1 MDTSD
6 TSKDWIG
13 RTERATDQMTRQA
26 ALRTAALLDLP
37 SDDLTDGAALP
48 QGWYALLFGALAPQ
62 SEIGPDGHPR
72 KGDFLPPVS
81 LPRRMF
87 AGRRVAFHAPLRIGD
102 EVERVSEIAKIEPKQ
117 GRGGHMVFVTVIHRI
132 RARGTALVTE
142 EQDIVYREAAQPGAP
157 APAPQ
162 APPSGAAWSRT
173 VTPDPVM
180 VFRYSALTYNGH
192 RIHYDADYTR
202 TVEGYPERVVNGG
215 LTTLLLLELAR
226 AKLKQPFATVAT
238 RNLRPLF
245 VDRPIILNGR
255 PTAQGVEL
263 WVTDDTGALAL
274 SASAELAPQGPAR

>member
-1 MDTSD
+1 LDTAD
-6 TSKDWIG
+6 ELTGWIG
-13 RTERATDQMTRQA
+13 RTQRATDQMTRQA

-37 SDDLTDGAALP
+37 SEGLIDGAAVP

-62 SEIGPDGHPR
+62 SQLGPDGHPR

-102 EVERVSEIAKIEPKQ
+102 EVERDSEIAKIEPKQ
-117 GRGGHMVFVTVIHRI
+117 GRSGNMTFVTVIHRI
-132 RARGTALVTE
+132 RARGIALVTE
-142 EQDIVYREAAQPGAP
+142 EQDIVYREPAQPGAP
-157 APAPQ
+157 AATAQ
-162 APPSGAAWSRT
+162 TPPTDAAWSRV
-173 VTPDPVM
+173 VTPDAVM

-202 TVEGYPERVVNGG
+202 SVEGYPERVVNGG

-226 AKLKQPFATVAT
+226 AKLDRPFATLAT

-245 VDRPIILNGR
+245 VDRPVTLSGR
-255 PTAQGVEL
+255 PTERGADL
-263 WVTDDTGALAL
+263 WVTDADGALAL
-274 SASAELAPQGPAR
+274 SASAELAS

>member
-1 MDTSD
+1 LDTAD
-6 TSKDWIG
+6 ELAGWIG
-13 RTERATDQMTRQA
+13 RSQSAADQMTRQA

-37 SDDLTDGAALP
+37 SDGLTDGAALP
-48 QGWYALLFGALAPQ
+48 QGWYALLFGPLAPQ

-117 GRGGHMVFVTVIHRI
+117 GRSGRMVFVTVIHRI

-142 EQDIVYREAAQPGAP
+142 EQDLVYREAAQPGAP
-157 APAPQ
+157 SAAAQ
-162 APPSGAAWSRT
+162 APPTGAVWSRT

-226 AKLKQPFATVAT
+226 AKLERPLATVTT

-245 VDRPIILNGR
+245 VDRPVTLSGR
-255 PTAQGVEL
+255 PSARGVEL
-263 WVTDDTGALAL
+263 WVTDADGALAL
-274 SASAELAPQGPAR
+274 SASAELVP

>member
-1 MDTSD
+1 MDETLNG
-6 TSKDWIG
+6 WIG
-13 RTERATDQMTRQA
+13 RTERATDQMTRPA

-37 SDDLTDGAALP
+37 DAGLVERAAVP

-62 SEIGPDGHPR
+62 SQLGPDGHPR

-87 AGRRVAFHAPLRIGD
+87 AGRRVAFHAPLHIGD

-117 GRGGHMVFVTVIHRI
+117 GRSGRMVFVTVIHRI
-132 RARGTALVTE
+132 RARGAELLTE

-157 APAPQ
+157 AAAPQ
-162 APPSGAAWSRT
+162 APPTGAAWSRN

-202 TVEGYPERVVNGG
+202 SVEGYPDRVVNGG

-226 AKLKQPFATVAT
+226 AKLDRPFATLAT

-245 VDRPIILNGR
+245 VDRPITLSGR
-255 PTAQGVEL
+255 PTERGAEL
-263 WVTDDTGALAL
+263 WVTDTDGALAL
-274 SASAELAPQGPAR
+274 SANVELAR